1 MVHLVCDCGTYCT
14 FIGGARSN
22 PEIRFMMRIPTRVAA
37 SQIPGAGNGLFT
49 ECFVPAGQMIWQFDP
64 GLDLLLDELP
74 EDPILRAF
82 VERYGYEPLGE
93 PGRWLV
99 CVDNGRFINHSDE
112 PNTRDTRDHTFAMI
126 DLPPGSE
133 ITSDYHAFCERPF
146 LGWPDTVAGPGG
158 NASFSGEMQLRI
170 SSYSAAGSRVG

>member
-1 MVHLVCDCGTYCT
+1 MKIH
-14 FIGGARSN
+14 R
-22 PEIRFMMRIPTRVAA
+22 MMRIPTRVAA

-49 ECFVPAGQMIWQFDP
+49 ECFVAAGEVIWQFDP
-64 GLDLLLDELP
+64 GLDLLLEGLP

-99 CVDNGRFINHSDE
+99 CVDNARFINHSSD
-112 PNTRDTRDHTFAMI
+112 PNTYDTRNHTFATV
-126 DLPPGSE
+126 DLPPGTE

-146 LGWPDTVAGPGG
+146 LGWPDAVPPLAAGG
-158 NASFSGEMQLRI
+158 SWSGEMPREASQ
-170 SSYSAAGSRVG
+170 SSAASPAVASDKQTNA

>member
-14 FIGGARSN
+14 FLGGTPSN
-22 PEIRFMMRIPTRVAA
+22 VKTRFMMRIPTRVAA

-112 PNTRDTRDHTFAMI
+112 PNTRDTRDHTFAAV
-126 DLPPGSE
+126 DLRPGTE
-133 ITSDYHAFCERPF
+133 ITSDYRAFCERPF
-146 LGWPDTVAGPGG
+146 LGWLEGAPAHMMDGALSVEGKLGTFA
-158 NASFSGEMQLRI
+158 
-170 SSYSAAGSRVG
+170 